1 MKGETNMPVDDM
13 STLER
18 IHNAAK
24 AEFMEKGYRSA
35 SLRSIVKAAGVT
47 TGAFYGYYASKQELF
62 AALVDG
68 EYEYILGE
76 YKKALNAFEELPAE
90 RKPEQM
96 GNAGRDCMKRML
108 EYSYGHRDAL
118 FLILQRSEGTKY
130 AGMVDEMV
138 ELEVD
143 GTHKYYE
150 VLRKL
155 GNTVPYIDERLEHIL
170 VTGMMN
176 AYFEMIVHDMPHDDA
191 RRYLEELNDFYTA
204 GWLKLM
210 GVEHLPVL
218 AD

>member
-13 STLER
+13 STLGR

-68 EYEYILGE
+68 EYEYILSE
-76 YKKALNAFEELPAE
+76 YKKALNAFEEFPAE

-218 AD
+218 PG

>member
-1 MKGETNMPVDDM
+1 MSIDDM

-18 IHNAAK
+18 IHSAAK
-24 AEFMEKGYRSA
+24 AEFTEKGYRSA

-47 TGAFYGYYASKQELF
+47 TGALYGYYVGKQELF
-62 AALVDG
+62 SALVD
-68 EYEYILGE
+68 EKYEYMLSE

-96 GNAGRDCMKRML
+96 GHAGRECMRKML

-150 VLRKL
+150 VLRQL
-155 GNTVPYIDERLEHIL
+155 GNTVPDIDERLEHIL

-176 AYFEMIVHDMPHDDA
+176 AYFEMIIHDMPHDDA
-191 RRYLEELNDFYTA
+191 LKYLEELNDFYTA

-210 GVEHLPVL
+210 GAEHLPVL
-218 AD
+218 TG